1 MFPEALIEEL
11 VRLDPRCLGE
21 GEEAQSVRGE
31 LGAAALGV
39 SVHGWVEVA
48 CAEVWKCSNTYL
60 PSQTVFAWLVRSSL
74 GSSARRICPT
84 QELRCS
90 EAGVPCRAIGGN
102 DG

>member
-11 VRLDPRCLGE
+11 GRLDPRRLGE
-21 GEEAQSVRGE
+21 GEEAEVFGSE

-39 SVHGWVEVA
+39 SVHGWVEAA

-74 GSSARRICPT
+74 GSLPEGSVPCWNSGG
-84 QELRCS
+84 S
-90 EAGVPCRAIGGN
+90 EAGFPRRAIGGN